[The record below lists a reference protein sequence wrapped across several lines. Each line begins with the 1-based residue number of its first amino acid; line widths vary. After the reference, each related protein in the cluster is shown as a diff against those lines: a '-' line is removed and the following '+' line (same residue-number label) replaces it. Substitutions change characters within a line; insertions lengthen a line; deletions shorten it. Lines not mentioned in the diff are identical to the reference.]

1 MDIPHRG
8 DDMNYMQSV
17 SKAIAFIEEHLSDEI
32 TAEEVAA
39 EVGYSSYHFHRIFQS
54 VTRSTVSEY
63 IRGRRLTYAAY
74 DLFNTNLRIVE
85 IAIKYHFSSQ
95 EAFTRSFQ
103 RMFSISPGQFR
114 KQKNMKDTLFRAMEK
129 KALDEVGLRHLHE
142 GLTPDP
148 VIISMGELYLTGMEI
163 RGLDSNQIGKLWNS
177 FRKRA
182 AEMDRRRDRESVY
195 YALIELTGTDWEVS
209 YTACVEVSE
218 AGRTPEGMVDK
229 ILPPTTYAVFSH
241 KGTVARIQDTFQY
254 IYSTWLP
261 KSGKLRMNQPEF
273 ARYDHRYLG
282 PLHKDSE
289 FDIYIPIGPS
299 TTL

>member
-1 MDIPHRG
+1 
-8 DDMNYMQSV
+8 MNYMQSV
-17 SKAIAFIEEHLSDEI
+17 TQAIAYIEAHLTDEI
-32 TAEEVAA
+32 AADEVAE

-54 VTRSTVSEY
+54 VTRSTVAEY
-63 IRGRRLTYAAY
+63 IRGRRLTNAAY

-114 KQKNMKDTLFRAMEK
+114 KQKDMKDTLFRAMEK
-129 KALDEVGLRHLHE
+129 KVLDEVGLRHLHE
-142 GLTPDP
+142 SATLDP
-148 VIISMGELYLTGMEI
+148 AIRSMGELNLTGMEI
-163 RGLDSNQIGKLWNS
+163 SGLHSNQIRELWNS
-177 FRKRA
+177 FRKRVS
-182 AEMDRRRDRESVY
+182 EMDRRHESIY
-195 YALIELTGTDWEVS
+195 YALIELTGTEWKVS
-209 YTACVEVSE
+209 YTACVEVSG

-261 KSGKLRMNQPEF
+261 KSGKVRMNQPEF

-282 PLHKDSE
+282 PLHEDSE
-289 FDIYIPIGPS
+289 FDIYIPIEPS
-299 TTL
+299 TI

>member
-1 MDIPHRG
+1 
-8 DDMNYMQSV
+8 MNYMQAV
-17 SKAIAFIEEHLSDEI
+17 TQAIAYIEAYLSDKI

-103 RMFSISPGQFR
+103 QRFSISPGQFR
-114 KQKNMKDTLFRAMEK
+114 KQKDMKDTLFRAMEK

-142 GLTPDP
+142 GVTLDP
-148 VIISMGELYLTGMEI
+148 IIISMGELYLAGMEM
-163 RGLDSNQIGKLWNS
+163 RGLHSDQIGELWKS

-182 AEMDRRRDRESVY
+182 AEMDRRRDHESIY
-195 YALIELTGTDWEVS
+195 YALIELTGTEWEVS

-218 AGRTPEGMVDK
+218 AGRAPEGMVDK

-241 KGTVARIQDTFQY
+241 KGTIARIQDTFQY

-261 KSGKLRMNQPEF
+261 KSGEIRLNQPEF
-273 ARYDHRYLG
+273 ARYDQRYLG
-282 PLHKDSE
+282 PLHEDSE

-299 TTL
+299 TT